1 MATIIDSLLVT
12 LGLDSSKFDSANAKV
27 KKSLKDSG
35 DEADKTGSKIK
46 KSGKDSEAAF
56 SGAARGAAGFF
67 AALGGAAALTSFI
80 EKTVESNAALDRLSK
95 NLGASV
101 ETVSAWSQAAEV
113 AGGSADGLQGTMDM
127 LSKSQTE
134 LQLTGQSGL
143 IPYFSALGIA
153 MTGANGKARQSDE
166 IMLDLADRF
175 SRMDRTQANN
185 MGRMMGIDQGTMNLL
200 LKGRGEVE
208 LMVKRQKEASVVTK
222 QQAEESSKLRESMVR
237 NKQEFQAFGREL
249 LSMAMPALQK
259 FFDLMLDLGAWMREN
274 KEFVQAF
281 LAVIAIGL
289 GAIAVATIP
298 INLTAVA
305 VLALAAAIAALYQD
319 YQTWKRGGDSL
330 INWEVWQFGLDKA
343 KTGIEKFK
351 NYAHDAFYR
360 IFAAAD
366 AAKSAVSGDMAHAKW
381 AWNEAKQGAPA
392 EGAAPTTG
400 AAKRAPNTVNST
412 SRSPAGTPEQ
422 ERQAIAYF
430 VAQGWTPAQAA
441 GLVANIK
448 RESALRPDA
457 VGDSG
462 KAYGLGQWH
471 PDRQAAF
478 KARFGKPIQGST
490 LAEQLAFMQFEL
502 TSGSEQRAGAMLRG
516 AGTASEAGAAI
527 SKYYERPAD
536 REGEAK
542 ARAKLAEQLSLM
554 HGAPGAAGAV
564 PGLRPTPGLA
574 SNVSTQ
580 TTIGEIHVHTQA
592 TDAAGIARDLG
603 SQLDYLFTAQANG
616 GVVA

>member
-12 LGLDSSKFDSANAKV
+12 LGLDSSKFDAANSKV
-27 KKSLKDSG
+27 SKGLKDTG
-35 DEADKTGSKIK
+35 EQADKTGDKIK
-46 KSGKDSEAAF
+46 KSGKDSESAF

-67 AALGGAAALTSFI
+67 VALGGAAALTSFI
-80 EKTVESNAALDRLSK
+80 EKTVESNAALDRLAK
-95 NLGASV
+95 NLGSSA
-101 ETVSAWSQAAEV
+101 ETVSSWSQAAEV
-113 AGGSADGLQGTMDM
+113 AGGSAEGLQGTMDM

-134 LQLTGQSGL
+134 LQLTGNSSL

-166 IMLDLADRF
+166 IMLDLSDRF
-175 SRMDRTQANN
+175 SKMDRTQANN

-208 LMVKRQKEASVVTK
+208 LMTKRQREASAVTK

-259 FFDLMLDLGAWMREN
+259 FFDLMLDLGAWMRDN

-281 LAVIAIGL
+281 LAVIAVGL

-298 INLTAVA
+298 INLTAAA
-305 VLALAAAIAALYQD
+305 VVALAAAIAALYQD
-319 YQTWKRGGDSL
+319 YQVWRRGGDSL
-330 INWEVWQFGLDKA
+330 INWEMWQFGLDKA
-343 KTGIEKFK
+343 RDGIKKFK
-351 NYAHDAFYR
+351 DYAHDAFYR

-366 AAKSAVSGDMAHAKW
+366 AAKSAVTGDMAHARW
-381 AWNEAKQGAPA
+381 AWNEAKTGAPA
-392 EGAAPTTG
+392 ETP
-400 AAKRAPNTVNST
+400 AAKPPPKPAPSTVNSM
-412 SRSPAGTPEQ
+412 SKSAAGTPEQ

-430 VAQGWTPAQAA
+430 VSQGWTPAQAA
-441 GLVANIK
+441 GLVANVK

-478 KARFGKPIQGST
+478 KAKFGKPIQGSS

-502 TSGSEQRAGAMLRG
+502 TEGTERRAGAMLRG
-516 AGTASEAGAAI
+516 AGSAAEAGAAV
-527 SKYYERPAD
+527 SRFYERPAD
-536 REGEAK
+536 REGEAAK
-542 ARAKLAEQLSLM
+542 RAKLAEQLGMLY
-554 HGAPGAAGAV
+554 GAPGAAGAA
-564 PGLRPTPGLA
+564 PGARSGRA
-574 SNVSTQ
+574 VAANVSTQ
-580 TTIGEIHVHTQA
+580 TSIGEIHIHTQA

-603 SQLDYLFTAQANG
+603 GQLDYLFTAQTNS
-616 GVVA
+616 GVIA